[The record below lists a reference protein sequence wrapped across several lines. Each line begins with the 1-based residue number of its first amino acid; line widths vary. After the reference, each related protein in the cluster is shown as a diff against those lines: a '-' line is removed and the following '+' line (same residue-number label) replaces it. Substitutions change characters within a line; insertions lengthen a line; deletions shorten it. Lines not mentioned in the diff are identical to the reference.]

1 MRVLHVYKDYP
12 PVIGGIEN
20 HLRLLAEHQARRGLD
35 VTVLVTSRDRR
46 TTESLENGVR
56 VIRAGRMGEVL
67 STPLSPSL
75 VSWFR
80 RLATDMTHLHFPY
93 PVGDLGH
100 LVFGR
105 TRATVVT
112 YHSDIVRQRLA
123 GWAYR
128 PLVARLMERADRVI
142 ATSPNYSRS
151 SRVLA
156 RVRHKC
162 TIVPMGIETA
172 AWTSAASADAIRG
185 RFPGRPIVLF
195 VGRLRYYKG
204 LEYLIRAMET
214 VDATLLVG
222 GEGRLR
228 AKLEAQARRSRAA
241 ERITFLGDVPQELLP
256 SYYAAADVLVL
267 PSSQRSEAYGIVL
280 VEAMACGTPV
290 ISTELETGTSFVN
303 RSGETG
309 LVVPPRD
316 PYALAEAIR
325 SCLADP
331 AGSRRMGERG
341 RERVL
346 AEFPAEK
353 MVDRVLTVYGE
364 ALARTERGR
373 AVLHPANGNG
383 HGGSNGDDGPPA
395 TAAATAAP
403 ALPSLERAVLLAVLY
418 SDLFEY
424 PLTEAELR
432 QALVGVAAGEA
443 ELAACLDRL
452 EGAAFLARREGF
464 VVWKGRERLVELRR
478 ERAAHSPPRWDE
490 ARRYARRLRRV
501 PFVRMVA
508 VCGSQAMENA
518 PPGGDIDFFVITAP
532 RRLWLVQVA
541 AMLLRR
547 LRGRGGVEICPNYF
561 LAADSLPI
569 AERNLYSA
577 HEAVQVVPLWGRDAY
592 LTFRRENGWVAD
604 FLPGF
609 GTDDRLRRLS
619 DDGPRAP
626 AWLERGLRGRLGDFA
641 DRLLHGALLLYYPLR
656 LHRYHF
662 GRDAFREAYRRDRQV
677 AVGGG
682 YARAVAAAFRR
693 RVAERLPA
701 GAVPES
707 EIDRLFPRSLLE
719 PAETGVDR
727 LYGRLLAESYGVPR
741 A

>member
-56 VIRAGRMGEVL
+56 VIRAGRMAEVL

-75 VSWFR
+75 VSWLR

-93 PVGDLGH
+93 PLGDLGH
-100 LVFGR
+100 LLFGR
-105 TRATVVT
+105 GRATVVT

-128 PLVARLMERADRVI
+128 PLMGRLLERADRVI
-142 ATSPNYSRS
+142 ATSPNYRES
-151 SRVLA
+151 SAALA

-162 TIVPMGIETA
+162 AIVPIGIEAA
-172 AWTSAASADAIRG
+172 AWTPAASADALRR
-185 RFPGRPIVLF
+185 RFPGPIVLF

-204 LEYLIRAMET
+204 LEYLIRAMDGL
-214 VDATLLVG
+214 DATLLVG

-228 AKLEAQARRSRAA
+228 ARLEAQARKSRAA
-241 ERITFLGDVPQELLP
+241 ERIVFLGDVPQELLP

-267 PSSQRSEAYGIVL
+267 PSSQRSEAFGMVL

-290 ISTELETGTSFVN
+290 ISTELATGTSFVN

-316 PYALAEAIR
+316 PDALAEAIR
-325 SCLADP
+325 ACLRDP
-331 AGSRRMGERG
+331 AARRRMGDRG

-346 AEFPAEK
+346 AEFRAET
-353 MVDRVLTVYGE
+353 MVDRILAVYEE
-364 ALARTERGR
+364 AMAGAVNGR
-373 AVLHPANGNG
+373 PAPSPANGNG
-383 HGGSNGDDGPPA
+383 HGRGIVASAAPEPA
-395 TAAATAAP
+395 AAATVSA
-403 ALPSLERAVLLAVLY
+403 ALPPLDRAVLLAVLY

-424 PLTEAELR
+424 PLTEPELR
-432 QALVGVAAGEA
+432 GGLVGLAAGEA
-443 ELAACLDRL
+443 EVAACLGRL
-452 EGAAFLARREGF
+452 EGGFLGRRDGF
-464 VVWKGRERLVELRR
+464 VVWKGRERLVEVRR
-478 ERAAHSPPRWDE
+478 ERTRHSAPRWDE
-490 ARRYARRLRRV
+490 ARRYARWLRRV

-518 PPGGDIDFFVITAP
+518 PRGGDIDFFVITAP

-547 LRGRGGVEICPNYF
+547 VLGRGGVEICPNYL
-561 LAADSLPI
+561 LAADTLGV

-577 HEAVQVVPLWGRDAY
+577 HEAVQVVPLCGREAY
-592 LTFRRENGWVAD
+592 EAFRRANAWVSD

-609 GTDDRLRRLS
+609 DVDDRLRLLT
-619 DDGPRAP
+619 DDGERGA
-626 AWLERGLRGRLGDFA
+626 AWLERALGGGLGDLL
-641 DRLLHGALLLYYPLR
+641 DRLLHRALLLYYPLR
-656 LHRYHF
+656 LHRHRF
-662 GRDAFREAYRRDRQV
+662 GRAALREAYRRDRQV
-677 AVGGG
+677 VVGGG

-693 RVAERLPA
+693 RVAERLPP
-701 GAVPES
+701 GAVPEG
-707 EIDRLFPRSLLE
+707 EIDRLFPPSLL
-719 PAETGVDR
+719 AAGETGVDR
-727 LYGRLLAESYGVPR
+727 LYGRLLAESYGVTR
-741 A
+741 G